1 MRGGVTLEQLLHM
14 YSYDDREA
22 MYEIVKE
29 NIETTK
35 VTNMPLV

>member
-1 MRGGVTLEQLLHM
+1 MRGGVTLEQLLHV

-35 VTNMPLV
+35 ATNMPLV